1 MQGTYFST
9 TFAVPLCLEFIN
21 TVNISFYRC
30 GYNIRICSEA
40 IINLI
45 IIFHLHMN
53 LTYIITSLANSLN
66 SEFFQCHVTIYDLFR
81 ALMAASTGP
90 LPLAQASNFSPEIF
104 SPRLATERTPTPLVT
119 CKYSNLIR

>member
-1 MQGTYFST
+1 MQGTYFNT

-66 SEFFQCHVTIYDLFR
+66 SEFFQCHVTIYDLFQSLDGSIHR
-81 ALMAASTGP
+81 TITTRTSFKLLTG
-90 LPLAQASNFSPEIF
+90 
-104 SPRLATERTPTPLVT
+104 
-119 CKYSNLIR
+119 KYSVPD

>member
-1 MQGTYFST
+1 MRGTYLST

-53 LTYIITSLANSLN
+53 LTYIITSLANGLN
-66 SEFFQCHVTIYDLFR
+66 SEFFQCHVTIYDLFQSLDGSIHR
-81 ALMAASTGP
+81 TITTRTGLQTSHRKYLVP
-90 LPLAQASNFSPEIF
+90 DWQLNGRRHHLSP
-104 SPRLATERTPTPLVT
+104 ANTPT
-119 CKYSNLIR
+119 